1 MRRAAHDAPSGGEP
15 RRSVADILAGAD
27 PAPPRQEPAPPRH
40 DSARPPHAAHPPAR
54 TPDPAVQASTARNGL
69 APGMLLAVEL
79 LLMLVLGAALTFG
92 FRILWVAAPYAAALA
107 APLCLCLAIGVLLAV
122 RMRGGAPSMP
132 VGQLLLVVFAFV
144 LLVSLPAAWALAR

>member
-15 RRSVADILAGAD
+15 RRSVADILAGA
-27 PAPPRQEPAPPRH
+27 EPAPPRH
-40 DSARPPHAAHPPAR
+40 EPARQPHAAHPPSR
-54 TPDPAVQASTARNGL
+54 TPDLVDRPSPAQRDGSS
-69 APGMLLAVEL
+69 PGMLLAVEL
-79 LLMLVLGAALTFG
+79 LLMLVLGAALAFG
-92 FRILWVAAPYAAALA
+92 FRMLWVAAPYAAAVA